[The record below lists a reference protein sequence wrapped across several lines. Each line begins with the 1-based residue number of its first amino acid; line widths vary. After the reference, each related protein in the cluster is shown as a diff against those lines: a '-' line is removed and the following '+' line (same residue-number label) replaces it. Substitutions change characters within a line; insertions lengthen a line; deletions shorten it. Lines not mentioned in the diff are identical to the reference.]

1 MAPIPTP
8 PTEPSDSPDA
18 YVGLAADRAEHLAR
32 ERGWSSV
39 RALAPGTIVTMT
51 LYPTRKEL
59 HRSAGRKRLP
69 EMQPVNR
76 HSEPRR

>member
-1 MAPIPTP
+1 MQSL
-8 PTEPSDSPDA
+8 EPGPG
-18 YVGLAADRAEHLAR
+18 YGRFQGYM
-32 ERGWSSV
+32 ERS
-39 RALAPGTIVTMT
+39 

-76 HSEPRR
+76 HSEPRRREESR

>member
-39 RALAPGTIVTMT
+39 RTLAPGTIVTME
-51 LYPTRKEL
+51 YRV
-59 HRSAGRKRLP
+59 GRLNFEVRDGRVARAWKG
-69 EMQPVNR
+69 
-76 HSEPRR
+76 

>member
-8 PTEPSDSPDA
+8 PTEPSDNPDA

-39 RALAPGTIVTMT
+39 RALAPGTIVTME
-51 LYPTRKEL
+51 YRV
-59 HRSAGRKRLP
+59 GRRNFVVRDGRVARAWKG
-69 EMQPVNR
+69 
-76 HSEPRR
+76 